1 MEMRKPNNGFTMLQ
15 TLFVLMIFCILAIQ
29 VRPYRPSLRL
39 FMKQMLD
46 QSILM
51 QERAMREKREV
62 SVIWLD
68 HSVSFD
74 GHSLRYPSSVS
85 CESATYHYNA
95 KGNISNALTITCYQ
109 GKTSSRL
116 IFQLGSGRG
125 RLE

>member
-51 QERAMREKREV
+51 QERAMR
-62 SVIWLD
+62 
-68 HSVSFD
+68 
-74 GHSLRYPSSVS
+74 
-85 CESATYHYNA
+85 
-95 KGNISNALTITCYQ
+95 
-109 GKTSSRL
+109 
-116 IFQLGSGRG
+116 
-125 RLE
+125 